1 MKYYPVI
8 IFCYNRHDLLFKL
21 IESLKKNINIY
32 KHKLYVFCDG
42 PKNKKDIIDI
52 KKITKILN
60 NFNYIK
66 KKNIIFRKKNIG
78 LSENIISGVS
88 SVLRENAAVI
98 VLEDDLQLGKNA
110 INFINYHL
118 NKYKDKKEYA
128 SISAYSY
135 IHNLKYNEN
144 FYKFSHI

>member
-1 MKYYPVI
+1 MHYYPII

-66 KKNIIFRKKNIG
+66 KK
-78 LSENIISGVS
+78 
-88 SVLRENAAVI
+88 
-98 VLEDDLQLGKNA
+98 
-110 INFINYHL
+110 
-118 NKYKDKKEYA
+118 KYY
-128 SISAYSY
+128 
-135 IHNLKYNEN
+135 
-144 FYKFSHI
+144 F